1 MPFRSYIKS
10 FLDQDPNWQKMQELH
25 ARVQA
30 LEDEVNALRVK
41 LYKVSPGSAAW
52 CPYCGEHAFVRE
64 SIGPMNG
71 EFGRMG
77 GTVEKLLCKSC
88 MKTQNRIYVPS

>member
-1 MPFRSYIKS
+1 MPLASYIKS
-10 FLDQDPNWQKMQELH
+10 LLDQDPRLTKMQELH

-30 LEDEVNALRVK
+30 LEDEVDAMRAK
-41 LYKVSPGSAAW
+41 LHKLSPGSAAW

-64 SIGPMNG
+64 SIGPMIG

-88 MKTQNRIYVPS
+88 KKTQSKIYVPS